1 MNFGGIG
8 FLQGQVAEPPAFF
21 LQKDFPEVEMQTV
34 ILVREKETVT
44 YELRLPINCYDAKI
58 IAVAQCSASD
68 PAVSGKVLGQW
79 HGNDVYD
86 LELEWEDAGNLAESY
101 QIQAKLTKEQL
112 LLSGC
117 FQQGEMVLLLLEGN
131 TTLQFY
137 MQTTRAPYLTAGRQT
152 FAKGSERPI
161 TYVVS
166 LQGLSGRYEICI
178 GIDDKKYHTG
188 LWFPCA

>member
-1 MNFGGIG
+1 M
-8 FLQGQVAEPPAFF
+8 
-21 LQKDFPEVEMQTV
+21 
-34 ILVREKETVT
+34 
-44 YELRLPINCYDAKI
+44 
-58 IAVAQCSASD
+58 
-68 PAVSGKVLGQW
+68 
-79 HGNDVYD
+79 YD

-188 LWFPCA
+188 LWFQCA